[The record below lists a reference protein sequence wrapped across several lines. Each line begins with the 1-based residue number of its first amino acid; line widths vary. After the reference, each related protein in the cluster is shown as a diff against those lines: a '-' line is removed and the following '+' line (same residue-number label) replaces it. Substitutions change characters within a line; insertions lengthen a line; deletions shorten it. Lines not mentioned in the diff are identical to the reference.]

1 MWLKT
6 RSYNISQKC
15 SNPISAKSRQDVNY
29 MYLNETEKQ
38 RPVYPQLQTFQTN
51 AHGAHECC
59 RVYRTTVSPNTLL
72 QQVVLLLRNFFSG
85 GHWLTGRQEILHR
98 YPIWDSTCYK
108 LTLARHIPP
117 APCIAVA
124 GGWWRPPPTLG
135 QNRSFWLL
143 KRFLIF
149 QGISGDLDVNVLKH
163 ITVKILLQIKRYLNS
178 FCE

>member
-6 RSYNISQKC
+6 RSYNILQKC

-98 YPIWDSTCYK
+98 YHYRV
-108 LTLARHIPP
+108 LTHLRQYLLQFYFGQTYSPSPLYSCCQWLMEA
-117 APCIAVA
+117 
-124 GGWWRPPPTLG
+124 PPPLYSYP
-135 QNRSFWLL
+135 RRLMASCLCSFL
-143 KRFLIF
+143 
-149 QGISGDLDVNVLKH
+149 
-163 ITVKILLQIKRYLNS
+163 
-178 FCE
+178 